1 MGHGFPLF
9 LRDVNCVQL
18 SLSTYHYD
26 GSHMRSVRSSSVV
39 ALRLTASVARKRI
52 RAAIKDTEN
61 IKWTDHVMERME
73 RRSLTTGDVLGILAS
88 GDVED
93 APELQA
99 NGRDWKCKVVNKV
112 RGRCRSSNGN
122 LQQ

>member
-1 MGHGFPLF
+1 M
-9 LRDVNCVQL
+9 
-18 SLSTYHYD
+18 
-26 GSHMRSVRSSSVV
+26 MSVRSSSVV

-73 RRSLTTGDVLGILAS
+73 QRSLTTGDVLGILAS

-93 APELQA
+93 APVLQA

-112 RGRCRSSNGN
+112 RGRIAGVVTVICSNDRLILVTAEWEDGK
-122 LQQ
+122 